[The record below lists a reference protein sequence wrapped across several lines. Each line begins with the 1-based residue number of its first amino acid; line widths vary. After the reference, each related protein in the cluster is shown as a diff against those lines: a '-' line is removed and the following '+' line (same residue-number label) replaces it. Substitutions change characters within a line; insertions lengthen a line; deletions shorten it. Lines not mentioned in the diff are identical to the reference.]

1 MPSKAILTE
10 KQAIVEALAERLQNA
25 QGGVLVDYRGINVAQ
40 DTELRRDLRAEN
52 VNYTVVKNTLTRFA
66 MDKAGLSGLDDQL
79 NGTTALATSEDA
91 LAPLYL
97 LKKFSD
103 KMGADLFN
111 IKGVFVEGK
120 VLTEAEAA
128 ELSDLPNRDA
138 LYSRVLG
145 TMLAPIS
152 SLAVVLN
159 QVLEQKGGSPAE
171 AAPAEEAPAAE

>member
-40 DTELRRDLRAEN
+40 DTELRRDLRSEN
-52 VNYTVVKNTLTRFA
+52 VEYTVVKNTLTRFA
-66 MDKAGLSGLDDQL
+66 LDKVGLEGLDDQL
-79 NGTTALATSEDA
+79 NGTTSLATSTED
-91 LAPLYL
+91 PLVPL
-97 LKKFSD
+97 HKLTKFSE
-103 KMGADLFN
+103 KMGDLFT
-111 IKGVFVEGK
+111 IKGVFIDGK
-120 VLTEAEAA
+120 VLQPAEYA
-128 ELSDLPNRDA
+128 ELTDLPSRDA

>member
-1 MPSKAILTE
+1 MPSKAILSE
-10 KQAIVEALAERLQNA
+10 KQAIVEALAERLQKA

-52 VNYTVVKNTLTRFA
+52 VDYTVVKNTLTRLA
-66 MDKAGLSGLDDQL
+66 MDKVGLSGLDEQL
-79 NGTTALATSEDA
+79 NGTTSLATSEDA

-97 LKKFSD
+97 LKKYSD

-120 VLTEAEAA
+120 VLTEEEAA
-128 ELSDLPNRDA
+128 ELSDLPSKDA

-145 TMLAPIS
+145 TMLAPIT
-152 SLAVVLN
+152 SLAVVLG
-159 QVLEQKGGSPAE
+159 QVLEQKGGSI
-171 AAPAEEAPAAE
+171 EEAPADAE